1 MDNKKLIKRITDLI
15 LDKHGSEIKII
26 NVSKLTSLTDY
37 FIICSSDSNPKT
49 KALINHI
56 IDNIKNDFDLKP
68 LNSEGI
74 ENLDWVLLDYINIVV
89 NIFSPEKRNYYN
101 IEKLWGDAEITI
113 IKESFD
119 NEKKSS

>member
-1 MDNKKLIKRITDLI
+1 MNNKKLINRITDLI

-56 IDNIKNDFDLKP
+56 IDNIKNEFDLKP

>member
-1 MDNKKLIKRITDLI
+1 MDNKKLINRITDLI

-56 IDNIKNDFDLKP
+56 IDNLKNDFDLNP

-119 NEKKSS
+119 NEKKSN

>member
-1 MDNKKLIKRITDLI
+1 MDNKKLINKITDLI

-56 IDNIKNDFDLKP
+56 VDNIKNEFDLKP

-74 ENLDWVLLDYINIVV
+74 ENLNWVLLDYINIVV

-101 IEKLWGDAEITI
+101 IEKLWGDAKITV

-119 NEKKSS
+119 NEKKSN